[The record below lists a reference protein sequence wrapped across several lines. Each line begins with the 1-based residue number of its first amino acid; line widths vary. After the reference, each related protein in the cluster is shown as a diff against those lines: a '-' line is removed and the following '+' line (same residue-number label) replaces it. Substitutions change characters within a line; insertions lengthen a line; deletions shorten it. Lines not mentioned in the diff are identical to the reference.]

1 MQKLIEKNP
10 ELRHALSDPS
20 TLKSMLNAASNPTAY
35 NEMLRGHDRAMSNL
49 ENIPEGFSHLKKVY
63 STLQEPMYDA
73 LTPPSRART
82 KNVYTES
89 TGNNANRM
97 TTREPV
103 PNPWAPPAARPV
115 VKPTPRGG
123 PVFGFKA
130 HPHKR
135 KHSIDEI
142 DDMEDEGN
150 NEEIFGKLSGS
161 IDAMRLLSP
170 LGSSG
175 VGNTGK
181 AASTNSTNSTSSSS
195 NIINPLNTLNPNNP
209 LNTLNPN
216 NPLNTLNPNN
226 LPSAELAER
235 FRTELEVLHQLGF
248 EDDAGENIPAL
259 LATGGHVS
267 AAIDR
272 ILQRRGI

>member
-73 LTPPSRART
+73 LTPSRART
-82 KNVYTES
+82 KSVYTES
-89 TGNNANRM
+89 SGNNANRM

-103 PNPWAPPAARPV
+103 PNPWAPPTAR
-115 VKPTPRGG
+115 KPTSRGG

-142 DDMEDEGN
+142 DDVDPDEVN

-175 VGNTGK
+175 V
-181 AASTNSTNSTSSSS
+181 STNSSTGTGS
-195 NIINPLNTLNPNNP
+195 IINPLNPLNTLNPSNP
-209 LNTLNPN
+209 T
-216 NPLNTLNPNN
+216 
-226 LPSAELAER
+226 SAELAER